1 MTCRSHWDISTRKSF
16 DWNYATVNVTVKLF
30 RDMYR
35 LSSSFA
41 AKPKRLYLQIVII
54 RWLLTDFS
62 PKKKNEK
69 KRRCDPGPKNS
80 ARKTF
85 CVFLNRTQSI
95 NTCEMFIVF
104 CCLPQCHS
112 KNWKPRVLAA
122 TSQKSLKERTQQCMS
137 ANVELLR
144 YSETNN
150 SRHWSDQDWVNIYC
164 YTQSLISTTRVVYAW
179 QSPQK
184 REGFSLLNLEG

>member
-1 MTCRSHWDISTRKSF
+1 MFFDQNFTDWYIRQSQSHPALKSLF
-16 DWNYATVNVTVKLF
+16 KEFFKLGVALILHYF
-30 RDMYR
+30 W
-35 LSSSFA
+35 
-41 AKPKRLYLQIVII
+41 QI
-54 RWLLTDFS
+54 FHQ
-62 PKKKNEK
+62 KKKTK
-69 KRRCDPGPKNS
+69 KS
-80 ARKTF
+80 AGVTRAQRILQGKL
-85 CVFLNRTQSI
+85 CVFLNRTQSR

-112 KNWKPRVLAA
+112 KNCKPRVLVA
-122 TSQKSLKERTQQCMS
+122 TSQKSLKERTQLCMS

-150 SRHWSDQDWVNIYC
+150 SLFNERHWSDQDWVKIYC
-164 YTQSLISTTRVVYAW
+164 YTQSLISMTRVVYAW